1 MILPAATNGIL
12 RWPTERSRE
21 WLTTFLRRAERDHNL
36 LAVVAIGSAIRAEVE
51 SDDLDLLAVCRDR
64 RALGERAPIEV
75 DLRKVD
81 AGAVDGAIRGGDPL
95 LVWAVRFGRTLF
107 ERERVWAEVSGR
119 WRDCLPLPDPAV
131 ADRRAEAARE
141 IMEAVR
147 EIGDEDAYR
156 EHRLTWLTHRA
167 RAALIR
173 AGKEPRSRPE
183 LPGQL
188 RALGETALSASLGEA
203 LAARHRASGPIPAP

>member
-1 MILPAATNGIL
+1 MTLPAATNGIL

-21 WLTTFLRRAERDHNL
+21 WLTTFLRHAEHDHNL
-36 LAVVAIGSAIRAEVE
+36 LAIVAIGSAIRNGVE

-64 RALGERAPIEV
+64 QALRERAPIEV

-81 AGAVDGAIRGGDPL
+81 AERVDADIRGGDPL

-107 ERERVWAEVSGR
+107 ERERVWADLSER
-119 WRDCLPLPDPAV
+119 WRESLPLPDPAV
-131 ADRRAEAARE
+131 ADRRAEAAGKF
-141 IMEAVR
+141 MEAVR
-147 EIGDEDAYR
+147 EIGDEDAFR

-183 LPGQL
+183 LPDQL
-188 RALGETALSASLGEA
+188 RELGETVLSASLREA
-203 LAARHRASGPIPAP
+203 LAARLRASGPSPAR

>member
-21 WLTTFLRRAERDHNL
+21 WLTTFLRHAERDHNL
-36 LAVVAIGSAIRAEVE
+36 LAIVAIGSAIRAEVE

-81 AGAVDGAIRGGDPL
+81 ADRVDAAIRGGDPM

-107 ERERVWAEVSGR
+107 ERERAWAEVSGR
-119 WRDCLPLPDPAV
+119 WRDRLPLPDAAV

-188 RALGETALSASLGEA
+188 RVLGETALSASLGEA
-203 LAARHRASGPIPAP
+203 LAARLRGSGPSPAR